1 MNIRSFQKYAQEKKP
16 EIKIL
21 KLWQDDYSNLIVSFE
36 LLGRKHAVLGKTPSG
51 RGDWTLLYGIG
62 AAKKTTDMPAG
73 RGDYLVG
80 NKMEAGLSTQLDE
93 ELSLQDVAIDFIKNK
108 QGISWS
114 PKNKTELENLSKLI
128 QKSGEINSYL
138 SEIGI
143 LYTGGDKLIYG
154 EDITPEDILSWKIPE
169 GKGIQIKELFA
180 PQSARMGRERDTSGS
195 GQQAS
200 GDTTNVTAFIPF
212 LKEEFRAVFGR
223 DLNKISTFR
232 NAIQQAEAMRFP
244 LASGD
249 YDKLY
254 SRIGPAAD
262 QIKALISVQR
272 YEEAAKIIERSSLV
286 NGSHMVGKAIDAG
299 FNSNGLKTSDYDKF
313 NTVVQNAS
321 KKSGIPARLNFEK
334 SNHFH
339 INVG

>member
-1 MNIRSFQKYAQEKKP
+1 MNIRSFQKYAQEEKP

-114 PKNKTELENLSKLI
+114 PKSKTELENLSKLI

-180 PQSARMGRERDTSGS
+180 PQSARMGRSGNTPEVES
-195 GQQAS
+195 FVKLLPQ
-200 GDTTNVTAFIPF
+200 FF
-212 LKEEFRAVFGR
+212 YRKFGR
-223 DLNKISTFR
+223 GLKIGSTFR
-232 NAIQQAEAMRFP
+232 SSLDQAKAMKYP
-244 LASGD
+244 LAAGD
-249 YDKLY
+249 YDRLY
-254 SRIGPAAD
+254 GGIGPAAE
-262 QIKALISVQR
+262 QIKELISADR
-272 YEEAAKIIERSSLV
+272 FEEAAKIIEGTPLTSR
-286 NGSHMVGKAIDAG
+286 SHMAGRAIDIG
-299 FNSNGLKTSDYDKF
+299 FNSNGLKTSDYENFK
-313 NTVVQNAS
+313 NVVLEAS
-321 KKSGIPARLNFEK
+321 RESGIPARLNSEK
-334 SNHFH
+334 STHFH
-339 INVG
+339 IDVG

>member
-1 MNIRSFQKYAQEKKP
+1 MNIRSFQKYAQEEKP

-21 KLWQDDYSNLIVSFE
+21 KLWQDDYSNLIVAFE
-36 LLGRKHAVLGKTPSG
+36 LLGRKHAVLGKIPSG
-51 RGDWTLLYGIG
+51 RGDWTLFYGIG
-62 AAKKTTDMPAG
+62 SAKKTTDMPAG

-169 GKGIQIKELFA
+169 GKGIQIKELLA
-180 PQSARMGRERDTSGS
+180 PQSARIGRSGNTSEVES
-195 GQQAS
+195 
-200 GDTTNVTAFIPF
+200 FIKILPQF
-212 LKEEFRAVFGR
+212 FYRKFGR
-223 DLNKISTFR
+223 GLKIGSTFR
-232 NAIQQAEAMRFP
+232 SALDQAKAMKYP
-244 LASGD
+244 LAAGD
-249 YDKLY
+249 YDRLY
-254 SRIGPAAD
+254 GWIGPAAE
-262 QIKALISVQR
+262 QIKELISADR
-272 YEEAAKIIERSSLV
+272 FEEAAKIIEGTPLTSR
-286 NGSHMVGKAIDAG
+286 SHMAGRAIDIG
-299 FNSNGLKTSDYDKF
+299 FNSNGLKTSDYENFK
-313 NTVVQNAS
+313 NVVLEAS
-321 KKSGIPARLNFEK
+321 RESGIPARLNSEK
-334 SNHFH
+334 STHFH
-339 INVG
+339 IDVG